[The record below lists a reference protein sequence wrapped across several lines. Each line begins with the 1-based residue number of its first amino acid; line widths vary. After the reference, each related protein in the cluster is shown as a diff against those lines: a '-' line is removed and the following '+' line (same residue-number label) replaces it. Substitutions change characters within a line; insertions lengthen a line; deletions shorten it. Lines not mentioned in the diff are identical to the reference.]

1 MDRAEQANGSA
12 AAPWRVSRQ
21 WVRRPAGTPITVLG
35 QMHGAVVQGIGQTM
49 IEHTDYDRDGAGC
62 TANSC
67 CEFVEFVDRG

>member
-1 MDRAEQANGSA
+1 M
-12 AAPWRVSRQ
+12 
-21 WVRRPAGTPITVLG
+21 TVLG

-62 TANSC
+62 TANPS